1 MLASNSLRHLQVKVL
16 SFVRQNPKT
25 TFTLVAGGATC
36 DYLFLKR
43 YFQQNTGSKI

>member
-1 MLASNSLRHLQVKVL
+1 MLASNSLRQLQVKVL
-16 SFVRQNPKT
+16 SFARQNPKT

-43 YFQQNTGSKI
+43 YFQSDSKI